1 MDTLRVKMCAF
12 ARACLERMQALRIA
26 QADLLREKQR
36 SRDLAQEARS
46 MHAVHGLRAPWRGQ
60 GRKAQCKGAEP
71 LRPDTQVKMVKK
83 VNTCNNT
90 IVNYN

>member
-1 MDTLRVKMCAF
+1 MLA
-12 ARACLERMQALRIA
+12 ACLILCRPMSVEPMKSFQL
-26 QADLLREKQR
+26 
-36 SRDLAQEARS
+36 QEARS

-60 GRKAQCKGAEP
+60 ERKAQCKGAEP
-71 LRPDTQVKMVKK
+71 LRPNTQVKMVKK